1 MLLKLDFNCEI
12 PIYTQ
17 LRNEILRGIA
27 NKSLKAGDPL
37 PSVRQLANDIGINMH
52 TVNKAYNSL
61 KGDGFLQI
69 DRRKGAL
76 ISPQSPGASPE
87 YMENLA
93 HELETLVIEA
103 TCRELSE
110 ETFIDF
116 VKNKYRN
123 IKEAQD
129 E

>member
-1 MLLKLDFNCEI
+1 MFLKLDFNCDI

-17 LRNEILRGIA
+17 IRNEILKGIA

-61 KGDGFLQI
+61 KVDGFLQI

-76 ISPQSPGASPE
+76 ISQKRPSASPA
-87 YMENLA
+87 YMEALA
-93 HELETLVIEA
+93 QELETMVIEA
-103 TCRELSE
+103 TCRDLSE
-110 ETFIDF
+110 ADFIDF

>member
-1 MLLKLDFNCEI
+1 MFLKLDFNCDI

-17 LRNEILRGIA
+17 LRNGILRGIA
-27 NKSLKAGDPL
+27 NKSLKPGDSL

-76 ISPQSPGASPE
+76 ISQKSPSASPE
-87 YMENLA
+87 YMKNLA
-93 HELETLVIEA
+93 HELDTMVIEA
-103 TCRELSE
+103 TCRDLSE
-110 ETFIDF
+110 ADFIDF
-116 VKNKYRN
+116 VKNKYRS